1 LQRALPP
8 ALQRLA
14 IQRLAGDGPA
24 IGHRTGEILALP
36 EGGALDVGG
45 GLRAEIRSGTLRFGA
60 STGRAAPRP
69 RRMPGVLRDSDIGEI
84 LVQADD
90 LQHRVRQ
97 LGADITRDY
106 EGKDLLLIGVL
117 KGAVFFLADLMRE
130 IECPCEVDFMAV
142 ASYGSAT
149 ESSGVV
155 RILKDLDTPIE
166 GRHVLIVEDIV
177 DSGLTLQYLLR
188 TLEARGPASLEV
200 CALLTKPDRRTV
212 DLPTRYI
219 GFEIPD
225 KFAIGYGLDHAER
238 FRNLPYVAAL
248 SVT

>member
-1 LQRALPP
+1 
-8 ALQRLA
+8 
-14 IQRLAGDGPA
+14 
-24 IGHRTGEILALP
+24 
-36 EGGALDVGG
+36 
-45 GLRAEIRSGTLRFGA
+45 
-60 STGRAAPRP
+60 
-69 RRMPGVLRDSDIGEI
+69 MLRDTDIGEI

-155 RILKDLDTPIE
+155 RILKDLDAAIE
-166 GRHVLIVEDIV
+166 GRDVLIVEDIV

-188 TLEARGPASLEV
+188 NLGARGPRSLEV
-200 CALLTKPDRRTV
+200 CALLTKPSRRKV
-212 DLPTRYI
+212 DLPI
-219 GFEIPD
+219 KFVGFEIPD
-225 KFAIGYGLDHAER
+225 RFAIGYGLDHAER
-238 FRNLPYVAAL
+238 YRNLPYVAAL
-248 SVT
+248 GE